1 MVPGQAPGVE
11 VVAGVDMVV
20 VAEPTG
26 LVAVE
31 QMEVAWADAAGSV
44 ALEQMEVAW
53 ADAAGSVALEQMVIL
68 AARAAL
74 KMIQI
79 SWIRSPSCTT

>member
-1 MVPGQAPGVE
+1 MVAGQAPGVE

-26 LVAVE
+26 V
-31 QMEVAWADAAGSV
+31 V

-53 ADAAGSVALEQMVIL
+53 AEAAGSVALEQMVVL
-68 AARAAL
+68 AARAAS
-74 KMIQI
+74 KMIQT
-79 SWIRSPSCTT
+79 WIRSPSCTT